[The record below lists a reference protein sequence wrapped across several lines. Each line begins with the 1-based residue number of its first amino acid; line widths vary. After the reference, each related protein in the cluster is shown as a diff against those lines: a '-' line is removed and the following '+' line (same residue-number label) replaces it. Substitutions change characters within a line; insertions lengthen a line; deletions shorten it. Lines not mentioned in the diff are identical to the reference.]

1 MSNYICGDIH
11 ANYEKLMGVLDK
23 VGFSDSD
30 TLYSVGDIC
39 DRGRDSAE
47 VVRFLRSLGDRFK
60 PVFGNHD
67 IWLYHY
73 LLDTIT
79 RDAYDCWM
87 YNGGGKTLNSISVFD
102 EEEKKATT
110 DWLGSFPYVRYYNDL
125 RIIHSP
131 CFEGCLDKCGDIDTI
146 TLENAVERGL
156 IHDLAYDGFLFDREM
171 LLAEFAEEMYTNK
184 GKEIPWYDR
193 HGKPYNSIF
202 NKDEKFTV
210 FGHTPLQV
218 GVRVFKGVNG
228 VDIDTGGTF
237 DGCNMTILD
246 LDTMEWT
253 DSSGNKGKV
262 ER

>member
-125 RIIHSP
+125 RIII
-131 CFEGCLDKCGDIDTI
+131 GI
-146 TLENAVERGL
+146 
-156 IHDLAYDGFLFDREM
+156 
-171 LLAEFAEEMYTNK
+171 
-184 GKEIPWYDR
+184 
-193 HGKPYNSIF
+193 
-202 NKDEKFTV
+202 
-210 FGHTPLQV
+210 
-218 GVRVFKGVNG
+218 
-228 VDIDTGGTF
+228 
-237 DGCNMTILD
+237 
-246 LDTMEWT
+246 
-253 DSSGNKGKV
+253 
-262 ER
+262 